1 MVRQQTEK
9 SILTEE
15 KFYIDKTSELE
26 QALKEYSCVY
36 LEGAA
41 ASGKTTAVR
50 MLCKKQENIPVLTV
64 SAGKE
69 TLEEYSGKIFS
80 FREKNAQTENQNGWI
95 VVEDFPGTLS
105 GKEEKLFLSLISQ
118 ISSEERLILEGREEL
133 PEVFLDFLWK
143 GKLQLLPQEIL
154 RLSREE
160 VARLSGERNSFLN
173 PSELYETTGGW
184 AGCVDL
190 LLRMT
195 SRSFRHTGMCHSV
208 QHILQKFE
216 VQDYL
221 EQEILQKLQPKEKE
235 IFQYMEFC
243 PWMEP
248 ELCREVFQLP
258 DVKRTLEALQR
269 KGLLTR
275 CCQNRLWKRIPLF
288 ESFNVETGIEK
299 KAKLKKAGE
308 WFERNGFPEQALYC
322 LNEACDCGGYS
333 KCLKGYY
340 KDIPFSGIELSD
352 FFLQQDSAPENCYL
366 RGMKAI
372 LDHNWT
378 ALEDEIRLVE
388 KQMDVLSAGKQKS
401 NARKA
406 SQKRTNIEETPE
418 SERLFD
424 ESMEE
429 LRKTAEIWI
438 NLTFVNPLISLDDW
452 MENLKQAAKA
462 YGPMRLYHILG
473 GSCTFLCGLR
483 DLSGLFVGGKAV
495 ENKLAKLWK
504 SSLGPE
510 EWKEYQLARI
520 EFYLET
526 KQQHKIQEED
536 WEMLLNMETSELWQ
550 ILLVRYWLLIK
561 VRRSNLSKEA
571 ADTEEIVRSVLE
583 NEENTICKKVL
594 KAMDSLRNSN
604 GGEKILFTWLKDKKV
619 QCLGNIREDNF
630 GMWYLRAIAC
640 YEVQQYDRAEKIL
653 NKLIPYVRSGRKSR
667 VLAECLFQ
675 HAALEWSKG
684 NRKKS
689 LQDTV
694 ESFLM
699 TGEFRYFK
707 FYTQY
712 GRNGYE
718 VLEEYVVWLN
728 SNLSETRKR
737 RRKYNYGNIL
747 NMPFEDYINTVLRE
761 AKKNKG
767 QMTGKKIGDTQ
778 ESLTVTEIIVL
789 KELSTGMTN
798 EEICADLNLKLS
810 TVKCHI
816 YNIYRKLGVKSRVQA
831 LLVGKERGLI
841 SKE

>member
-1 MVRQQTEK
+1 MARQQTEK
-9 SILTEE
+9 SSLTEE
-15 KFYIDKTSELE
+15 KFYIDKTGELK

-64 SAGKE
+64 SVRKE
-69 TLEEYSGKIFS
+69 ALEEYSGKIS
-80 FREKNAQTENQNGWI
+80 RFRENNAQTGKPNGWI
-95 VVEDFPGTLS
+95 VVEDFPGTPS
-105 GKEEKLFLSLISQ
+105 DEEKEFFFSLISE
-118 ISSEERLILEGREEL
+118 IGSEERLILEGREEL
-133 PEVFLDFLWK
+133 PEAFLDLLWK
-143 GKLQLLPQEIL
+143 GKIQIQSQEIL

-160 VARLSGERNSFLN
+160 VIRLSGERNSFLN
-173 PSELYETTGGW
+173 PSELYEKTGGW

-190 LLRMT
+190 LLRLT
-195 SRSFRHTGMCHSV
+195 SKTSCGTGMRHSV
-208 QHILQKFE
+208 QHVLQKIE
-216 VQDYL
+216 VRDYL
-221 EQEILQKLQPKEKE
+221 EQQIFRKLQPKEKE
-235 IFQYMEFC
+235 ILQYMEFC

-258 DVKRTLEALQR
+258 DAGRTLEALQR

-275 CCQNRLWKRIPLF
+275 CSQNRLWKRIPLF
-288 ESFNVETGIEK
+288 ESFSVETGIAK
-299 KAKLKKAGE
+299 KAKLRKAGE
-308 WFERNGFPEQALYC
+308 WFERNGFLEQALYC
-322 LNEACDCGGYS
+322 LNEACDYDRYA
-333 KCLKGYY
+333 KCLKKYY
-340 KDIPFSGIELSD
+340 KDIPFSGIECSD
-352 FFLQQDSAPENCYL
+352 FLLQDSSPENCYL
-366 RGMKAI
+366 RGMKAM

-378 ALEDEIRLVE
+378 ALEDEIHFVE
-388 KQMDVLSAGKQKS
+388 QQMHLS
-401 NARKA
+401 
-406 SQKRTNIEETPE
+406 
-418 SERLFD
+418 D
-424 ESMEE
+424 ESLSEV
-429 LRKTAEIWI
+429 RKTAEIWL

-495 ENKLAKLWK
+495 EKKRAELWK
-504 SSLGPE
+504 GSLGPE
-510 EWKEYQLARI
+510 EWKGYQLARI

-526 KQQHKIQEED
+526 KQQHRIPEED
-536 WEMLLNMETSELWQ
+536 WEMLLNVETDEPWQ
-550 ILLVRYWLLIK
+550 MLLARYWLLIK
-561 VRRSNLSKEA
+561 VRRANLSTEA
-571 ADTEEIVRSVLE
+571 VDTEKFVRSELG
-583 NEENTICKKVL
+583 NEENTVCGKIL
-594 KAMDSLRNSN
+594 EAMDSLRNNN
-604 GGEKILFTWLKDKKV
+604 GGEKILFTWLKDRKA
-619 QCLGNIREDNF
+619 QWFDNIREDNV

-640 YEVQQYDRAEKIL
+640 YEIQQYDRVEKIL
-653 NKLIPYVRSGRKSR
+653 DKLIPFARSGRKSR

-675 HAALEWSKG
+675 QAAVNWLRE
-684 NRKKS
+684 NRKKA
-689 LQDTV
+689 LQNTV
-694 ESFLM
+694 ESFLV

-718 VLEEYVVWLN
+718 ILEEYGVWLN
-728 SNLSETRKR
+728 SNLSEIRKR
-737 RRKYNYGNIL
+737 RKKYNDGNML

-767 QMTGKKIGDTQ
+767 QSTGKKTGDTE